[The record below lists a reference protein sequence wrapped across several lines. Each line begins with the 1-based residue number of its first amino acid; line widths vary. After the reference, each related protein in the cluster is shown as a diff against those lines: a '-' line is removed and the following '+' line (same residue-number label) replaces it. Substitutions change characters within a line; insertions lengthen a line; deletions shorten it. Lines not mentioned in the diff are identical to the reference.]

1 VRETAPAMP
10 PAINEAKTG
19 CVMVYL
25 KFLKADDVEE
35 VDIEEDYYAWYTSA
49 RC

>member
-1 VRETAPAMP
+1 MRETAPAMP

-25 KFLKADDVEE
+25 KFLKADDVGE
-35 VDIEEDYYAWYTSA
+35 VDIEEDYCACYTSV
-49 RC
+49 RF